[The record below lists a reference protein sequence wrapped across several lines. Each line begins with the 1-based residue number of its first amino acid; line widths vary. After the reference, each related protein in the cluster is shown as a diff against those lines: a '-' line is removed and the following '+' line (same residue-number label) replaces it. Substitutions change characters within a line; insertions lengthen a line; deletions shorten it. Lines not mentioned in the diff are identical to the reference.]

1 MDKDNYRGQRVKGR
15 KAVEAAKADL
25 FHQKF
30 GQEVKEGAG
39 KRLAGVVSKP
49 HAFGVQL
56 SSSPKIAQLP
66 RWS

>member
-1 MDKDNYRGQRVKGR
+1 M
-15 KAVEAAKADL
+15 EALKVGL

-56 SSSPKIAQLP
+56 SRSPKIAWLP

>member
-1 MDKDNYRGQRVKGR
+1 MDKDNYRGKRVKGR
-15 KAVEAAKADL
+15 KTVEAVKVNL

-30 GQEVKEGAG
+30 GREGKEGAG

-56 SSSPKIAQLP
+56 SSSPKIAWLP

>member
-1 MDKDNYRGQRVKGR
+1 MEAVK
-15 KAVEAAKADL
+15 VNL

-30 GQEVKEGAG
+30 GREGKEGAG

-56 SSSPKIAQLP
+56 SSSPKIAWLP